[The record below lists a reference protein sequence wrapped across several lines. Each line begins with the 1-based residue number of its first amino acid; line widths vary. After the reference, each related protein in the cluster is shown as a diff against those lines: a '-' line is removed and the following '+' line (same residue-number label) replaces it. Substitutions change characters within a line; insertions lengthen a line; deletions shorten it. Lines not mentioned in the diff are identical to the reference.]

1 MLKRRIHMA
10 YIQDEQR
17 INIANAINNNITR
30 GKSVLLIGEYGV
42 GKSFFIKNMFKDN
55 VKAVW
60 AESLYSYKFFLTDIL
75 SKSVINISPKIKS
88 RDHFFKTILRLK
100 DIFIIIDE
108 AAYLEKKLLPFIKRI
123 MDIPIP
129 VIMIGL
135 PTFEQTLVNN
145 YPDILSRL
153 KTLRMQRLDV
163 DDVAKTTPHIDKDAL
178 EMIYGHAMGNM
189 RKFIEVYYDCYDKMK
204 SLKLERINADIAY
217 QFIEGGNI

>member
-1 MLKRRIHMA
+1 MA

-17 INIANAINNNITR
+17 INIANAINSNIGR

-42 GKSFFIKNMFKDN
+42 GKSFFIKNLFKNN
-55 VKAVW
+55 VKAIW
-60 AESLYSYKFFLTDIL
+60 AESLYSYKYFLTDIL
-75 SKSVINISPKIKS
+75 SKSVISISPKIKS
-88 RDHFFKTILRLK
+88 RDHYLRTILKLK

-123 MDIPIP
+123 MDASIP

-135 PTFEQTLVNN
+135 PTFEQTLTNN

-153 KTLRMQRLDV
+153 KILRMERLPV
-163 DDVAKTTPHIDKDAL
+163 DDVIKATPHIDKDAL

-204 SLKLERINADIAY
+204 LLKLEQINAEIAY